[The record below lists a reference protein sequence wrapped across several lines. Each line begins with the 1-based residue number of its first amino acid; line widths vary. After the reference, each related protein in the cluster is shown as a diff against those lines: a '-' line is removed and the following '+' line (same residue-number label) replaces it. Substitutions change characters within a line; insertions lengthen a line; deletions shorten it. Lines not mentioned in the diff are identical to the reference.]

1 MISNKLTTFGT
12 HLLSFEPLLLAMLLG
27 AFWFPIEIRA
37 NWLWLLGGVP
47 LLMLA
52 RWLVYGRL
60 FTRFPL
66 VILFSVFIALML
78 FNTYL
83 APYTRG
89 LYMLGRPLMGMALC
103 VYFVEHVRHHHHMGR
118 VLLATLGLVLLV
130 GGLALFSSQ
139 WNSKSDQLRF
149 LIDILPKLTGFP
161 GAEGGFNANEIAGAL
176 TWLVPLSAGFA
187 ASSTYTGRRRLDRL
201 LRAGFLVGFLITFA
215 ALLLGQSRFGLLGV
229 LLALGLLT
237 PVVLGGWRR
246 RTAAWGCLLVIAV
259 LEIMIIRNVFSPAKL
274 TTQLDRDEDSLSTR
288 FDIWGSAVAIVR
300 DYPFTGVGMN
310 MFRDGRVRQR
320 YPVASFTQPVL
331 PHTHNELLQITTDL
345 GLPGLVWFGVC
356 YLVAGRTLWRVHR
369 TGAAAMRVL
378 AAGTGA
384 ALMAHLIYSL
394 GDAVP
399 LWDRFSFVFWWVLA
413 LCGMLYMQNRYTQ
426 SQHKHNEI

>member
-1 MISNKLTTFGT
+1 VYSNKLTKFSA
-12 HLLSFEPLLLAMLLG
+12 HLLTLEPLLLAMLLG

-37 NWLWLLGGVP
+37 NWLWLLAGVP
-47 LLMLA
+47 VLMLA
-52 RWLVYGRL
+52 RWLIYGRL

-66 VILFSVFIALML
+66 DLVFGLFIALMVL
-78 FNTYL
+78 NTYL

-89 LYMLGRPLMGMALC
+89 LYMLGRPLLGMALC
-103 VYFVEHVRHHHHMGR
+103 VYFVEHVRHRHHMGG

-187 ASSTYTGRRRLDRL
+187 AGCTYTGRRRLDGL

-246 RTAAWGCLLVIAV
+246 RAAAWGLLLVIAV
-259 LEIMIIRNVFSPAKL
+259 LEIMIIRHVFSPAKF
-274 TTQLDRDEDSLSTR
+274 TTQLERDEDSLSTR

-331 PHTHNELLQITTDL
+331 PHTHNELLQIATDV
-345 GLPGLVWFGVC
+345 GLPGLVWFGMC
-356 YLVAGRTLWRVHR
+356 YLVAAWMLWRVYR
-369 TGAAAMRVL
+369 TGTAALGAL
-378 AAGTGA
+378 AGGTGA

-399 LWDRFSFVFWWVLA
+399 LWDRFSFVFWWILA
-413 LCGMLYMQNRYTQ
+413 LCGILYMQNHYTQ
-426 SQHKHNEI
+426 SQHQHNEI